1 MTDSPAPA
9 APPDAVRVLLVDDQ
23 PFVAEALRNLVEGEP
38 DILLSYC
45 QDPARA
51 IEAALDFHPTV
62 ILQDLVMP
70 DIDGLTL
77 VRYFRAHETLRTI
90 PLVVLSSKEEP
101 ATKAE
106 TFAAGAN
113 DYLVKLPD
121 RIELL
126 ARLRHHSAGYLATR
140 ARDAAEA
147 ALRAELDEAARYVR
161 RLLPPPD
168 PAAGIDWRLLTC
180 TSLAGDALDVFSL
193 PDGRLAFYVLDVCGH
208 GVGAALLSTG
218 VLLALRARSLPGA
231 DYARPDT
238 VLAALN
244 RAFPSDDDGKYFTI
258 WYGVLDPAART
269 LSYAGGGHPPAVFFP
284 DAPAPAPILY
294 KAKGPMVGVFP
305 DAPYPLRTVTL
316 PSPGQLCVYSD
327 GAYEIPLPDGSTWP
341 HADFVAY
348 LATRPA
354 ATRLDDLLARVRA
367 MTPAPNLDDDLTF
380 LTIRVP

>member
-1 MTDSPAPA
+1 MTDSPAKA
-9 APPDAVRVLLVDDQ
+9 AAHRVLLVDDQ
-23 PFVAEALRNLVEGEP
+23 PFVAEALRDLVGGEP

-45 QDPARA
+45 QDPSRA
-51 IEAALDFHPTV
+51 IEAALAFRPTV

-70 DIDGLTL
+70 DIDGMTL
-77 VRYFRAHETLRTI
+77 VRYFRAHETLRHV

-106 TFAAGAN
+106 AFAAGAN

-121 RIELL
+121 RVELL
-126 ARLRHHSAGYLATR
+126 ARIRHHSGGYLAHR

-168 PAAGIDWRLLTC
+168 PAAGIDWRLVNC
-180 TSLAGDALDVFSL
+180 SALAGDALDVFPL
-193 PDGRLAFYVLDVCGH
+193 QDGRLAFYVLDVCGH

-218 VLLALRARSLPGA
+218 ILLALRARSLPGA

-238 VLAALN
+238 VLDALN
-244 RAFPSDDDGKYFTI
+244 RAFPAGDDGKYFTI

-269 LSYAGGGHPPAVFFP
+269 LAYAGGGHPPAVFLP
-284 DAPAPAPILY
+284 DSPGTDPLLF
-294 KAKGPMVGVFP
+294 KAKGPIVGVFP
-305 DAPYPLRTVTL
+305 EASYTLRTVTL
-316 PSPGQLCVYSD
+316 PAPGHLCLYSD
-327 GAYEIPLPDGSTWP
+327 GAYEIPLPSGATWP
-341 HADFVAY
+341 HAEFVAY
-348 LATRPA
+348 LAGRPP

-367 MTPAPNLDDDLTF
+367 MTPAPTLDDDF
-380 LTIRVP
+380 TILSLRVP